1 MNRFSQIVLNESTG
15 EVGSDLSTGQEG
27 QQQVKIRQTV
37 LAPLIA
43 SFLLTPSSVLAE
55 NYSNET
61 LPNSTTAGS
70 VLNEGDIA
78 TNTTINIGGHQYV
91 YSGGSATDTLIR
103 GGDQHIYSGGS
114 ATDTLISG
122 GDQHVSSGGSAIN
135 TIINGLHYTD
145 GSQYVSSGGNAINT
159 IINDKGKQYVYNGG
173 NAISTT
179 INSRGVQ
186 VVSNGGIAT
195 NTTINGG
202 GQIVYSG
209 GKVSVSRL
217 NSGHQYVYSGG
228 SATDIIIDRFGN
240 QIVYSGGRVSNTTI
254 NGGYQSV
261 HGGHAI
267 STTINSGGQ
276 QSVLN
281 SGSVT
286 STTINNGGTLMIDSN
301 STGTDI
307 VQNGGGAIITDTAAT
322 VSGSNTNGEFSV
334 ADGRASNMLLENGGS
349 LTVEPGHS
357 VKDTMVGSGGLLGVV
372 QDILL
377 LGNNTIADSGK
388 IVSDEI
394 TLSITNNGHLH
405 FLNNSAATY
414 TFDLT
419 GTGDLKVDGGNLM
432 LSGTLSQDGGVSIVN
447 SGTMVMDDLQA
458 TADLTMQA
466 GTSLSLEQNSTLAGR
481 IVGDGAGAGN
491 VTVRSSLWE
500 LKGDS
505 TVGELTMDNGT
516 VHFHSPQSENWHPTT
531 LTAGSLSGN
540 GTFRMNTD
548 IAAHTGD
555 LLNVKGNAS
564 GNFVLNIR
572 NTGQEPASADSP
584 LRVVH
589 TGSGDARFTL
599 NGGKVDA
606 GTWEYYLNKE
616 NTDWYL
622 KADV

>member
-1 MNRFSQIVLNESTG
+1 MNRFSQIVWNESTG

-78 TNTTINIGGHQYV
+78 TNTTINSGGHQYV
-91 YSGGSATDTLIR
+91 
-103 GGDQHIYSGGS
+103 YSGGS

-135 TIINGLHYTD
+135 TIINGHHYKD

-159 IINDKGKQYVYNGG
+159 IINDKGQQYVYNGG

-186 VVSNGGIAT
+186 SVSNGGIAT

-267 STTINSGGQ
+267 STTINSGGK

-286 STTINNGGTLMIDSN
+286 STTINNGGTLMIASD

-307 VQNGGGAIITDTAAT
+307 VQNGGGAIITYTAAT

-349 LTVEPGHS
+349 LTVDPGHS

-516 VHFHSPQSENWHPTT
+516 VHFHSPQSENWHPAI

-606 GTWEYYLNKE
+606 GTWEYYLNKK

-622 KADV
+622 K